1 MVYYYISAEREFSLS
16 PVCAVIFILVFRKGK
31 VQKFMK
37 KAIPVIIAI
46 LLIIVIGAVTLVG
59 MLVEKYSYSKERV
72 DLAEYYGLTAE
83 QEGSR
88 VAVYLQD
95 ERLEEL
101 APLKEGKCYFPM
113 DMVRQY
119 FNDTFY
125 ADREEGL
132 LLYALPLEVVRVRLG
147 STVEERES
155 GSEDMGYVIAY
166 EEDGQVYIA
175 ADYIQRYSNMTL
187 QYAQHHVQ
195 IYTEWGL
202 ATEAVVE
209 KDTAARVKGGIK
221 SEILWDVPA
230 GSRVKV
236 LEQMETWSKVRTE
249 DGYIGYVENKLLTNM
264 AEVQEIPVTD
274 YVEPEYSSLR
284 LPGKVSMG
292 WHSIGGV
299 GGNDTLESM
308 VAGTKGMN
316 VIAPTWFSLSDNE
329 GNFQSFASNSYVERA
344 HGMGLQVWGV
354 LDDFNY
360 NNVNQA
366 GINDYQ
372 ILSSTTI
379 RGRLIDNIV
388 QEALNLNLDGINI
401 DFEKVTKE
409 CSDHYAQFI
418 RELSIACRKG
428 GLILSFDNYVPYNFN
443 DYYRR
448 DVQGKVADYVIIMGY
463 DEHWHGSGDPGSVAS
478 IGYVSG
484 GIDRTLEQVPRE
496 KVVNALPFYTILW
509 TIDGATVTDE
519 YLLLSNTKDY
529 LQRIGVET
537 VWDEETSQLYAEW
550 QSGTKTHKLWAETEE
565 SIQVKL
571 NVMQNKDIAGV
582 AVWQISYGTPE
593 AWELI
598 NTYVNTR

>member
-529 LQRIGVET
+529 LQRIGVEA

>member
-1 MVYYYISAEREFSLS
+1 
-16 PVCAVIFILVFRKGK
+16 
-31 VQKFMK
+31 MK
-37 KAIPVIIAI
+37 KAIPVIVAI
-46 LLIIVIGAVTLVG
+46 LLIVVIGAVTLG
-59 MLVEKYSYSKERV
+59 SMLVEKYSYSKERV
-72 DLAEYYGLTAE
+72 DLAQYYGLYADDASGGDGWT
-83 QEGSR
+83 
-88 VAVYLQD
+88 AVYLQD
-95 ERLEEL
+95 ERMEQL
-101 APLKEGKCYFPM
+101 APLKDGKCYFPM
-113 DMVRQY
+113 DMVHQY

-125 ADREEGL
+125 ADRMEGL
-132 LLYALPLEVVRVRLG
+132 LLYALPTEVVRVALG
-147 STVEERES
+147 SSVEQRGG
-155 GSEDMGYVIAY
+155 GSEDLGYVIAY
-166 EEDGQVYIA
+166 EQDGQVYIA
-175 ADYIQRYSNMTL
+175 ADYIQRYSNMTV
-187 QYAQHHVQ
+187 QYAQCHVQ
-195 IYTEWGL
+195 VYTEWGSITV
-202 ATEAVVE
+202 ANVTKETAV
-209 KDTAARVKGGIK
+209 RVQGGIK

-230 GSRVKV
+230 GSQVKV

-249 DGYIGYVENKLLTNM
+249 DGYIGYVENKLLDNM
-264 AEVQEIPVTD
+264 TETVEIPVTD
-274 YVEPEYSSLR
+274 YVEPEYSSIH

-308 VAGTKGMN
+308 VAGTRGMN

-329 GNFQSFASNSYVERA
+329 GGFQSFASSSYVERA
-344 HGMGLQVWGV
+344 HAMGLQVWGV

-379 RGRLIDNIV
+379 RNRLIDNIV
-388 QEALNLNLDGINI
+388 NEALNLNLDGLNI
-401 DFEKVTKE
+401 DFEKVTAE

-418 RELSIACRKG
+418 RELSIACRKSE
-428 GLILSFDNYVPYNFN
+428 LILSFDNYVPFNFN

-484 GIDRTLEQVPRE
+484 GIDRTLEQVPKE
-496 KVVNALPFYTILW
+496 KVINALPFYTILW

-529 LQRIGVET
+529 LQRIGVQAS
-537 VWDEETSQLYAEW
+537 WDEETSQLYAEW
-550 QSGTKTHKLWAETEE
+550 QSGSKTQKLWAETEE

-593 AWELI
+593 VWELI
-598 NTYVNTR
+598 NAYVNS

>member
-1 MVYYYISAEREFSLS
+1 
-16 PVCAVIFILVFRKGK
+16 
-31 VQKFMK
+31 MK
-37 KAIPVIIAI
+37 KAIPVIVAI
-46 LLIIVIGAVTLVG
+46 LLIVVIGAVTLG
-59 MLVEKYSYSKERV
+59 SMLVEKYSYSKERV

-83 QEGSR
+83 GADSQA
-88 VAVYLQD
+88 AVYLQD
-95 ERLEEL
+95 ERLETL
-101 APLKEGKCYFPM
+101 VPMREGKCYFPM
-113 DMVRQY
+113 DMVHQY

-125 ADREEGL
+125 ADRAEGL
-132 LLYALPLEVVRVRLG
+132 LLYALPTEVVRVSLG
-147 STVEERES
+147 SSIEEREG
-155 GSEDMGYVIAY
+155 GSEDLGYMIAY
-166 EEDGQVYIA
+166 EDGGRVYIA
-175 ADYIQRYSNMTL
+175 ADYVQRYCNMEL
-187 QYAQHHVQ
+187 QYAQCHVQ
-195 IYTEWGL
+195 VYTQWGSAAM
-202 ATEAVVE
+202 ATVT
-209 KDTAARVKGGIK
+209 KDTAVRVKGGIK
-221 SEILWDVPA
+221 SEILWDVPE
-230 GSRVKV
+230 GSQVKV
-236 LEQMETWSKVRTE
+236 LEQMETWSKVRTS
-249 DGYIGYVENKLLTNM
+249 DGYIGYVENKLLRDITEIQ
-264 AEVQEIPVTD
+264 EVPVTD
-274 YVEPEYSSLR
+274 YVEPEYSSIR

-292 WHSIGGV
+292 FHSIGGV

-308 VAGTKGMN
+308 VAGTRGMN

-329 GNFQSFASNSYVERA
+329 GNFQSFASSSYVERA

-354 LDDFNY
+354 LDNFNY
-360 NNVNQA
+360 NNINRV
-366 GINDYQ
+366 GINEFQ

-379 RGRLIDNIV
+379 RGRLIENIV
-388 QEALNLNLDGINI
+388 NEALNLNLDGINI
-401 DFEKVTKE
+401 DFENLTTE

-448 DVQGKVADYVIIMGY
+448 DVQGKVADYVIVMGY

-484 GIDRTLEQVPRE
+484 GIDRTLEQVPKE
-496 KVVNALPFYTILW
+496 KVINALPFYTILW

-529 LQRIGVET
+529 LQRVGAEA

-550 QSGTKTHKLWAETEE
+550 QSGSKTHKIWAETEE

-571 NVMQNKDIAGV
+571 NVMQNRGIAGA

-598 NTYVNTR
+598 NAYVNAP

>member
-166 EEDGQVYIA
+166 EENGQVYIA

-329 GNFQSFASNSYVERA
+329 GNFQSFASSSYVERA

-529 LQRIGVET
+529 LQRIGVEA

-550 QSGTKTHKLWAETEE
+550 QSGTQTHKLWAETEE

>member
-1 MVYYYISAEREFSLS
+1 
-16 PVCAVIFILVFRKGK
+16 
-31 VQKFMK
+31 MK
-37 KAIPVIIAI
+37 KAIPVIVAI
-46 LLIIVIGAVTLVG
+46 LLIVVIGAVTLG
-59 MLVEKYSYSKERV
+59 SMLVEKYSYSKERV
-72 DLAEYYGLTAE
+72 DLAQYYGLYADDASGGDGWT
-83 QEGSR
+83 
-88 VAVYLQD
+88 AVYLQD
-95 ERLEEL
+95 ERMEQL
-101 APLKEGKCYFPM
+101 APLKDGKCYFPM
-113 DMVRQY
+113 DMVHQY

-125 ADREEGL
+125 ADRMEGL
-132 LLYALPLEVVRVRLG
+132 LLYALPTEVVRVALG
-147 STVEERES
+147 SSVEQRGG
-155 GSEDMGYVIAY
+155 GSEDLGYVIAY
-166 EEDGQVYIA
+166 EQDGQVYIA
-175 ADYIQRYSNMTL
+175 ADYIQRYSNMTV
-187 QYAQHHVQ
+187 QYAQCHVQ
-195 IYTEWGL
+195 VYTEWGSITV
-202 ATEAVVE
+202 ANVT
-209 KDTAARVKGGIK
+209 KDTAVRVKGGIK

-230 GSRVKV
+230 GSQVKV

-249 DGYIGYVENKLLTNM
+249 DGYIGYVENKLLQDMTEIQ
-264 AEVQEIPVTD
+264 EVPVTD
-274 YVEPEYSSLR
+274 YVEPEYSSIH

-308 VAGTKGMN
+308 VAGTRGMN

-329 GNFQSFASNSYVERA
+329 GGFQSFASSSYVERA
-344 HGMGLQVWGV
+344 HAMGLQVWGV

-379 RGRLIDNIV
+379 RNRLIDNIV
-388 QEALNLNLDGINI
+388 NEALNLNLDGLNI
-401 DFEKVTKE
+401 DFEKVTAE

-418 RELSIACRKG
+418 RELSIACRRSE
-428 GLILSFDNYVPYNFN
+428 LILSFDNYVPFNFN

-484 GIDRTLEQVPRE
+484 GIDRTLEQVPKE
-496 KVVNALPFYTILW
+496 KVINALPFYTILW

-529 LQRIGVET
+529 LQRIGVQAS
-537 VWDEETSQLYAEW
+537 WDEETSQLYAEW
-550 QSGTKTHKLWAETEE
+550 QSGSKTQKLWAETEE

-593 AWELI
+593 VWELI
-598 NTYVNTR
+598 SAYVNS

>member
-1 MVYYYISAEREFSLS
+1 
-16 PVCAVIFILVFRKGK
+16 
-31 VQKFMK
+31 MK

-46 LLIIVIGAVTLVG
+46 LLIVVIGAVTLAG
-59 MLVEKYSYSKERV
+59 MLMEKYSYSKERV
-72 DLAEYYGLTAE
+72 ELAEYYGLTAE
-83 QEGSR
+83 QADSWT
-88 VAVYLQD
+88 AVYLQD
-95 ERLEEL
+95 ERLEQL
-101 APLKEGKCYFPM
+101 VPLRDGKCYFPM
-113 DMVRQY
+113 DMVHQY

-125 ADREEGL
+125 ADRTEGL
-132 LLYALPLEVVRVRLG
+132 LLYALPMEVVRVELG
-147 STVEERES
+147 SSVERRES
-155 GSEDMGYVIAY
+155 GSEDVGYVIAY
-166 EEDGQVYIA
+166 EEGGQVYIA
-175 ADYIQRYSNMTL
+175 ADYVQRYSNMTL
-187 QYAQHHVQ
+187 QYAQYHVQ
-195 IYTEWGL
+195 AYNKWGRI
-202 ATEAVVE
+202 TEATVT
-209 KDTAARVKGGIK
+209 KDTAVRIKGGIK
-221 SEILWDVPA
+221 SEILWDAAA

-236 LEQMETWSKVRTE
+236 LDQMETWSKVRTE
-249 DGYIGYVENKLLTNM
+249 DGYIGYVENKLLADVT
-264 AEVQEIPVTD
+264 ETQEIPVTD

-284 LPGKVSMG
+284 YPGKVSMG

-308 VAGTKGMN
+308 VAGTRGMN

-329 GNFQSFASNSYVERA
+329 GNFQSFASSSYVERA

-388 QEALNLNLDGINI
+388 QEALNLNLDGLNI

-428 GLILSFDNYVPYNFN
+428 GLILSFDNYVPFNFN

-484 GIDRTLEQVPRE
+484 GIDRTLEQVPKE
-496 KVVNALPFYTILW
+496 KVINALPFYTILW

-529 LQRIGVET
+529 LQRINVEAS
-537 VWDEETSQLYAEW
+537 WDEETSQLYAEW
-550 QSGTKTHKLWAETEE
+550 QSGSKTHKLWAETEE

-571 NVMQNKDIAGV
+571 NVMQTKDIAGV

-593 AWELI
+593 VWELI
-598 NTYVNTR
+598 SAYVNAS

>member
-1 MVYYYISAEREFSLS
+1 
-16 PVCAVIFILVFRKGK
+16 
-31 VQKFMK
+31 MK

-329 GNFQSFASNSYVERA
+329 GNFQSFASSSYVERA

-401 DFEKVTKE
+401 DFEKVTTE

-529 LQRIGVET
+529 LQRIGVEA

>member
-264 AEVQEIPVTD
+264 AEVQEIPVND

-329 GNFQSFASNSYVERA
+329 GNFQSFASGSYVERA

-529 LQRIGVET
+529 LQRIGVEA

>member
-1 MVYYYISAEREFSLS
+1 
-16 PVCAVIFILVFRKGK
+16 
-31 VQKFMK
+31 MK

-46 LLIIVIGAVTLVG
+46 LLIVVIGAVTLAG
-59 MLVEKYSYSKERV
+59 MLMEKYSYSKERV
-72 DLAEYYGLTAE
+72 ELAEYYGLTAE
-83 QEGSR
+83 QADSWT
-88 VAVYLQD
+88 AVYLQD
-95 ERLEEL
+95 ERLEQL
-101 APLKEGKCYFPM
+101 VPLRGGKCYFPM
-113 DMVRQY
+113 DMVHQY

-125 ADREEGL
+125 ADRTEGL
-132 LLYALPLEVVRVRLG
+132 LLYALPMEVVRVELG
-147 STVEERES
+147 SSVERRES
-155 GSEDMGYVIAY
+155 GSEDVGYMIAY
-166 EEDGQVYIA
+166 EEGGQVYIA
-175 ADYIQRYSNMTL
+175 ADYVQRYSNMTL
-187 QYAQHHVQ
+187 QYAQYHVQ
-195 IYTEWGL
+195 VYNKWGR
-202 ATEAVVE
+202 ATEATVT
-209 KDTAARVKGGIK
+209 KDTAVRIKGGIK
-221 SEILWDVPA
+221 SEILWDVAA
-230 GSRVKV
+230 GSRLKV
-236 LEQMETWSKVRTE
+236 LDQMETWSKVRTE
-249 DGYIGYVENKLLTNM
+249 DGYIGYVENKLLADVT
-264 AEVQEIPVTD
+264 ETQEIPVTD

-284 LPGKVSMG
+284 YPGKVSMG

-308 VAGTKGMN
+308 VAGTRGMN

-329 GNFQSFASNSYVERA
+329 GNFQSFASSSYVERA

-388 QEALNLNLDGINI
+388 QEALNLNLDGLNI
-401 DFEKVTKE
+401 DFEKLTKE

-428 GLILSFDNYVPYNFN
+428 GLILSFDNYVPFNFN

-484 GIDRTLEQVPRE
+484 GIDRTLEQVPKE
-496 KVVNALPFYTILW
+496 KVINALPFYTILW

-529 LQRIGVET
+529 LQRINVEAS
-537 VWDEETSQLYAEW
+537 WDEETSQLYAEW
-550 QSGTKTHKLWAETEE
+550 QSGSKTHKLWAETEE

-571 NVMQNKDIAGV
+571 NVMQTKDIAGV

-593 AWELI
+593 VWELI
-598 NTYVNTR
+598 SAYVNAP

>member
-187 QYAQHHVQ
+187 QYAQYHVQ

-329 GNFQSFASNSYVERA
+329 GNFQSFASSSYVERA

-529 LQRIGVET
+529 LQRIGVEA

>member
-1 MVYYYISAEREFSLS
+1 
-16 PVCAVIFILVFRKGK
+16 
-31 VQKFMK
+31 MK
-37 KAIPVIIAI
+37 KAIPVIVAI
-46 LLIIVIGAVTLVG
+46 LLIVVIGAVTLG
-59 MLVEKYSYSKERV
+59 SMLVEKYSYSKERV

-83 QEGSR
+83 GADSQA
-88 VAVYLQD
+88 AVYLQD
-95 ERLEEL
+95 ERLETL
-101 APLKEGKCYFPM
+101 VPMREGKCYFPM
-113 DMVRQY
+113 DMVHQY

-125 ADREEGL
+125 ADRAEGL
-132 LLYALPLEVVRVRLG
+132 LLYALPTEVVRVSLG
-147 STVEERES
+147 SSIEEREG
-155 GSEDMGYVIAY
+155 GSEDLGYIIAY
-166 EEDGQVYIA
+166 EDGGRVYIA
-175 ADYIQRYSNMTL
+175 ADYVQRYCNMEL
-187 QYAQHHVQ
+187 QYAQCHVQ
-195 IYTEWGL
+195 VYTQWGS
-202 ATEAVVE
+202 ATMATVT
-209 KDTAARVKGGIK
+209 KDTAVRVKGGIK
-221 SEILWDVPA
+221 SEILWDVPE
-230 GSRVKV
+230 GSQVKV
-236 LEQMETWSKVRTE
+236 LEQMETWSKVRTS
-249 DGYIGYVENKLLTNM
+249 DGYIGYVENKLLQDITEIQ
-264 AEVQEIPVTD
+264 EVPVTD
-274 YVEPEYSSLR
+274 YVEPEYSSIR

-292 WHSIGGV
+292 FHSIGGV

-308 VAGTKGMN
+308 VAGTRGMN

-329 GNFQSFASNSYVERA
+329 GNFQSFASSSYVERA

-354 LDDFNY
+354 LDNFNY
-360 NNVNQA
+360 NNINRV
-366 GINDYQ
+366 GINEFQ

-379 RGRLIDNIV
+379 RGRLIENIV
-388 QEALNLNLDGINI
+388 NEALNLNLDGINI
-401 DFEKVTKE
+401 DFENLTTE

-448 DVQGKVADYVIIMGY
+448 DVQGKVADYVIVMGY

-484 GIDRTLEQVPRE
+484 GIDRTLEQVPKE
-496 KVVNALPFYTILW
+496 KVINALPFYTILW

-529 LQRIGVET
+529 LQRVGAEA

-550 QSGTKTHKLWAETEE
+550 QSGSKTHKIWAETEE

-571 NVMQNKDIAGV
+571 NVMQNRGIAGA

-598 NTYVNTR
+598 NAYVNAP

>member
-1 MVYYYISAEREFSLS
+1 
-16 PVCAVIFILVFRKGK
+16 
-31 VQKFMK
+31 MK
-37 KAIPVIIAI
+37 KAIPVIVAI
-46 LLIIVIGAVTLVG
+46 LLIVVIGAVTLG
-59 MLVEKYSYSKERV
+59 SMLVEKYSYSKERV

-83 QEGSR
+83 GADSQ

-95 ERLEEL
+95 ERLETL
-101 APLKEGKCYFPM
+101 APMREGKCYFPM
-113 DMVRQY
+113 DMVHQY

-125 ADREEGL
+125 ADRAEGL
-132 LLYALPLEVVRVRLG
+132 LLYALPMEVVRVSLG
-147 STVEERES
+147 SSIEEREG
-155 GSEDMGYVIAY
+155 GSEDLGYMIAY
-166 EEDGQVYIA
+166 EDGGRVYIA
-175 ADYIQRYSNMTL
+175 ADYVQRYCNMEL
-187 QYAQHHVQ
+187 QYAQCHVQ
-195 IYTEWGL
+195 VYTQWGS
-202 ATEAVVE
+202 ATIATVT
-209 KDTAARVKGGIK
+209 KDTAVRVKGGIK
-221 SEILWDVPA
+221 SEILWDVPE
-230 GSRVKV
+230 GSQVKV
-236 LEQMETWSKVRTE
+236 LEQMETWSKVRTI
-249 DGYIGYVENKLLTNM
+249 DGYIGYVENKLLQDITEIQ
-264 AEVQEIPVTD
+264 EVPVTD
-274 YVEPEYSSLR
+274 YVEPEYSSIR

-292 WHSIGGV
+292 FHSIGGV

-329 GNFQSFASNSYVERA
+329 GNFQSFASSSYVERA

-354 LDDFNY
+354 LDNFNY
-360 NNVNQA
+360 NNINRV
-366 GINDYQ
+366 GINEFQ

-379 RGRLIDNIV
+379 RGRLIENIV
-388 QEALNLNLDGINI
+388 NEALNLNLDGINI
-401 DFEKVTKE
+401 DFENLTTE

-448 DVQGKVADYVIIMGY
+448 DVQGKVADYVIVMGY

-484 GIDRTLEQVPRE
+484 GIDRTLEQVPKE
-496 KVVNALPFYTILW
+496 KVINALPFYTILW

-529 LQRIGVET
+529 LQRVGAEA

-550 QSGTKTHKLWAETEE
+550 QSGSKTHKIWAETEE

-571 NVMQNKDIAGV
+571 NVMQNRGIAGA

-598 NTYVNTR
+598 NAYVNAP

>member
-1 MVYYYISAEREFSLS
+1 
-16 PVCAVIFILVFRKGK
+16 
-31 VQKFMK
+31 MK

-46 LLIIVIGAVTLVG
+46 LLIVVIGAVTLAG
-59 MLVEKYSYSKERV
+59 MLMEKYSYSKERV
-72 DLAEYYGLTAE
+72 ELAEYYGLTAE
-83 QEGSR
+83 QADSWT
-88 VAVYLQD
+88 AVYLQD
-95 ERLEEL
+95 ERLEQL
-101 APLKEGKCYFPM
+101 VPLRGGKCYFPM
-113 DMVRQY
+113 DMVHQY

-125 ADREEGL
+125 ADRTEGL
-132 LLYALPLEVVRVRLG
+132 LLYALPMEVVRVELG
-147 STVEERES
+147 SSVERRES
-155 GSEDMGYVIAY
+155 GSEDVGYMIAY
-166 EEDGQVYIA
+166 EEGGQVYIA
-175 ADYIQRYSNMTL
+175 ADYVQRYSNMTL
-187 QYAQHHVQ
+187 QYAQYHVQ
-195 IYTEWGL
+195 VYNKWGRV
-202 ATEAVVE
+202 TEATVT
-209 KDTAARVKGGIK
+209 KDTAVRIKGGIK
-221 SEILWDVPA
+221 SEILWDVAA
-230 GSRVKV
+230 GSRLKV
-236 LEQMETWSKVRTE
+236 LDQMETWSKVRTE
-249 DGYIGYVENKLLTNM
+249 DGYIGYVENKLLADVT
-264 AEVQEIPVTD
+264 ETQEIPVTD

-284 LPGKVSMG
+284 YPGKVSMG

-308 VAGTKGMN
+308 VAGTRGMN

-329 GNFQSFASNSYVERA
+329 GNFQSFASSSYVERA

-388 QEALNLNLDGINI
+388 QEALNLNLDGLNI
-401 DFEKVTKE
+401 DFEKLTKE

-428 GLILSFDNYVPYNFN
+428 GLILSFDNYVPFNFN

-484 GIDRTLEQVPRE
+484 GIDRTLEQVPKE
-496 KVVNALPFYTILW
+496 KVINALPFYTILW

-529 LQRIGVET
+529 LQRINVEAS
-537 VWDEETSQLYAEW
+537 WDEETSQLYAEW
-550 QSGTKTHKLWAETEE
+550 QSGSKTHKLWAETEE

-571 NVMQNKDIAGV
+571 NVMQTKDIAGV

-593 AWELI
+593 VWELI
-598 NTYVNTR
+598 SAYVNAP